1 MDLYAEQAGVLL
13 SAGVDLFWWRASWPW
28 RRPGPPY
35 WGFEK
40 PEGQACSGNLLLR
53 LRGAPPTG
61 TDVLAC
67 AIVMQGMGVAAFGL
81 NCVDPAVAEE
91 QLTRLHLYTDMPLI
105 AEPSAGLPETLSDG
119 TPAYQDNAVEFAKR
133 VPSWAAAVCASSAAV
148 AAPTRAIS
156 GRCGKRW
163 SRSIF
168 PRFHR
173 WRRTRT

>member
-1 MDLYAEQAGVLL
+1 MPSRRASCSPPGWI
-13 SAGVDLFWWRASWPW
+13 SFWWRASWPW
-28 RRPGPPY
+28 AEARAAVLGIRKAG
-35 WGFEK
+35 GDK
-40 PEGQACSGNLLLR
+40 PVLVTCYCDDEGR
-53 LRGAPPTG
+53 TPTG

-119 TPAYQDNAVEFAKR
+119 TPAYQDNAGEFAKR
-133 VPSWAAAVCASSAAV
+133 VPSWAAAGVRIFGGCCGTN
-148 AAPTRAIS
+148 PGHT